1 MSPNILRLVQWSVI
15 KNLSLDCNDLCYLRW
30 FKESFSQRLSPLLL
44 WKLLHLNLWSDWWVM
59 NSTRDT
65 LTSSG
70 HRPCKLSLSKH
81 KLQPVPVKDCPHS
94 RRYLTACKNS
104 LILTCKELCSASLS
118 DVYNTVWCGF
128 LRPEWQ
134 EKDRRSSMT
143 YHSLSM
149 VNVTFGT
156 ERQGPT
162 FADFSCAQ
170 RSFVSS
176 DIALLNKDAFCYCCS
191 CFGCFCTT
199 IAKELLKGCQT
210 KPAK

>member
-1 MSPNILRLVQWSVI
+1 
-15 KNLSLDCNDLCYLRW
+15 
-30 FKESFSQRLSPLLL
+30 
-44 WKLLHLNLWSDWWVM
+44 M

-81 KLQPVPVKDCPHS
+81 KLQPVPVKDCLHS

-128 LRPEWQ
+128 LRPERQ
-134 EKDRRSSMT
+134 EKGGRSSMT

-176 DIALLNKDAFCYCCS
+176 DIALLNKDAACYCCS